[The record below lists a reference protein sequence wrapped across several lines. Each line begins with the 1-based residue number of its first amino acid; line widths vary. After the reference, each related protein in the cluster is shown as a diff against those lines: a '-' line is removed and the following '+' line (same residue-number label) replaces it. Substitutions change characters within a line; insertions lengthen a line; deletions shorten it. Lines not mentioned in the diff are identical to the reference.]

1 MYILGK
7 HQTQEFKEY
16 ICRLVVEE
24 GRKVTQLSYETN
36 VPIGTIR
43 RWVGDYRNK
52 LAAGK
57 VEEGIAT
64 PSDLE
69 KKLRTVEK
77 ELEDLREE
85 NEILKKAM
93 HVFAKNRP

>member
-1 MYILGK
+1 MG
-7 HQTQEFKEY
+7 
-16 ICRLVVEE
+16 
-24 GRKVTQLSYETN
+24 
-36 VPIGTIR
+36 
-43 RWVGDYRNK
+43 GDYRNK